1 MCLGWRFSDS
11 KTCLWNYDSFLGTVG
26 YHPSSGRIFWVNN
39 NKSYHLLGE
48 WIPHMEIWDLYSP
61 HMSPEKCITSSP
73 FSMWDD
79 CYPKRSNSL
88 LKVME
93 VVSGKADPFS
103 SPPGPSPRAALKG
116 ERETVRAPRL
126 GACAASRRRVNS
138 LQPCTV
144 ARPVPPSVKFF
155 RRECWSGLPFPSPG
169 GLSNLGIEPVSPM
182 SPAWQADV
190 SPAEPLGKPRD
201 EDIKIPRLGIFGEIS
216 SAIPY
221 FRESKILNFLSEHC
235 QLKWNL

>member
-1 MCLGWRFSDS
+1 MIVTQRDQIAYSRWWRWWVAKQTHSQARLAPLPVPHCRGRGRPSERRGWVLVLR
-11 KTCLWNYDSFLGTVG
+11 
-26 YHPSSGRIFWVNN
+26 H
-39 NKSYHLLGE
+39 
-48 WIPHMEIWDLYSP
+48 
-61 HMSPEKCITSSP
+61 
-73 FSMWDD
+73 
-79 CYPKRSNSL
+79 
-88 LKVME
+88 
-93 VVSGKADPFS
+93 
-103 SPPGPSPRAALKG
+103 
-116 ERETVRAPRL
+116 
-126 GACAASRRRVNS
+126 RVNS

-144 ARPVPPSVKFF
+144 ARPAPPSVKFF

-201 EDIKIPRLGIFGEIS
+201 KDIKIPRLGIFGES
-216 SAIPY
+216 NVIPY

>member
-73 FSMWDD
+73 FSRWDD

-126 GACAASRRRVNS
+126 GACAAPSCQLFATMHCSPPGSSVREILQAGMLEWAAISFPRGSFQPRDWTCVSYVSCMAGRCFTCRATGEAKRRRYQDTKIRYFRRNQQCNS
-138 LQPCTV
+138 L
-144 ARPVPPSVKFF
+144 F
-155 RRECWSGLPFPSPG
+155 
-169 GLSNLGIEPVSPM
+169 
-182 SPAWQADV
+182 
-190 SPAEPLGKPRD
+190 
-201 EDIKIPRLGIFGEIS
+201 
-216 SAIPY
+216 
-221 FRESKILNFLSEHC
+221 
-235 QLKWNL
+235 